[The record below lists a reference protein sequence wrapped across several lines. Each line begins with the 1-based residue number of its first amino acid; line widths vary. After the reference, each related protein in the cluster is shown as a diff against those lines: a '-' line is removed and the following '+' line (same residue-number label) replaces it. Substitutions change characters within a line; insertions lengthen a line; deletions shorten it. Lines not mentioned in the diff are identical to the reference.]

1 MITTTLQPSFLIA
14 DDHGIVR
21 NGLAVMINQNF
32 ENPTVFE
39 AGNFQDIMALFE
51 NNKIDLLILDINFPD
66 GNALKIL
73 PVVKIMQPNV
83 KVLMFSS
90 FDEEIY
96 ALRYIKAGADGYLS
110 KLSPPDEIERALES
124 IIKTGKYTS
133 EKIKDKLMDSFL
145 QNKSAN
151 PLENLSARE
160 MEIATLFVKGYGNLE
175 ISNELNLKATTIS
188 TYKGRVFEKLN
199 VNNLPDLIQI
209 FNLHNEN
216 Y

>member
-21 NGLAVMINQNF
+21 NGLAVMINQKF
-32 ENPTVFE
+32 ENPTVFQ

-73 PVVKIMQPNV
+73 PVVKIMQPDV
-83 KVLMFSS
+83 KVLMFST

-133 EKIKDKLMDSFL
+133 DKIKDKLMDSFL

-188 TYKGRVFEKLN
+188 TYKGRVFEKLS

-216 Y
+216 F